1 MCAVGLGR
9 NKPVAKSERCRLF
22 LFDFSFASSFILK
35 LVREFLEIQTYA
47 LFCEKC
53 LKFI

>member
-35 LVREFLEIQTYA
+35 ECASF
-47 LFCEKC
+47 
-53 LKFI
+53 